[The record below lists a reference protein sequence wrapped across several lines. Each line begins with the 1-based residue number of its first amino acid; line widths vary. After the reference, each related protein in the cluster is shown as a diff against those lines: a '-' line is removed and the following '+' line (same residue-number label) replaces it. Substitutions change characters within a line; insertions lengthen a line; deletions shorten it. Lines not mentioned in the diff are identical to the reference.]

1 MKITK
6 SQLKKM
12 ILEELSSQSPKER
25 LADITDAVS
34 RASEGFPDGAD
45 VDVEDIISKMDAD
58 DVRQIQI
65 MGLNRLETLLGRS
78 FFSITPKG
86 KMTFYEE

>member
-1 MKITK
+1 MKITR

-12 ILEELSSQSPKER
+12 ILEELSSQSPKQR

-34 RASEGFPDGAD
+34 RASEGYADGVD
-45 VDVEDIISKMDAD
+45 VDVEEIINKMDAD

>member
-12 ILEELSSQSPKER
+12 ILEELSSQSPKQR

-45 VDVEDIISKMDAD
+45 VDVEEIINKMDAD

-78 FFSITPKG
+78 FFSINPKG
-86 KMTFYEE
+86 TMTFYEE

>member
-1 MKITK
+1 MKITR

-12 ILEELSSQSPKER
+12 ILEELSSQSPKDR
-25 LADITDAVS
+25 LAGITDAVS
-34 RASEGFPDGAD
+34 RASKGFPDGGD
-45 VDVEDIISKMDAD
+45 VDVEEIINKMDAD

-65 MGLNRLETLLGRS
+65 MGLNRLEALLDRS

-86 KMTFYEE
+86 TMTFYKE

>member
-12 ILEELSSQSPKER
+12 ILEELSSQSPKDR
-25 LADITDAVS
+25 LAGITDAVS
-34 RASEGFPDGAD
+34 RASKGFPDGVD
-45 VDVEDIISKMDAD
+45 VDVEEIINKMDAD

-65 MGLNRLETLLGRS
+65 MGLNRLEALLDRS

-86 KMTFYEE
+86 TMTFYKE